1 MMNLTTK
8 IEIKEEMNE
17 NMIATLIEK
26 LRVKI

>member
-1 MMNLTTK
+1 MMNLTSK

-17 NMIATLIEK
+17 NLIAIIIKK